1 MENEGLQLAPA
12 EDVSL
17 SGEEKRT
24 LKKSWRSDLRDRLD
38 RSTQTEH
45 TKRTFF
51 FGYRYVIIVGDVV
64 KDFAD
69 ILGDIAESKMTE
81 FYPMAGT
88 PSSRRGRTNIEQDNR
103 PDPSTDTDGFQKTK
117 QHGRELPRV
126 FLLIFN
132 YNS

>member
-17 SGEEKRT
+17 SGEEKRK

-45 TKRTFF
+45 TSTFF

-64 KDFAD
+64 KDFANV
-69 ILGDIAESKMTE
+69 LGDITESKKTE
-81 FYPMAGT
+81 FYPMVIRT
-88 PSSRRGRTNIEQDNR
+88 PSS
-103 PDPSTDTDGFQKTK
+103 
-117 QHGRELPRV
+117 LPFDLQLQRWASE
-126 FLLIFN
+126 FN
-132 YNS
+132 SVWHQ